1 MPDATELTYAQR
13 YYRQHKETM
22 KRQSTEARRMRR
34 RRLISPARPARPVQL
49 SPRERQVL
57 DLLGQGY
64 QNKEIA
70 GQLNLA
76 VGTVKNTTN
85 RLYAKLQ
92 VRSRV
97 DAVRWA
103 MQQSEAQ

>member
-1 MPDATELTYAQR
+1 MAESTELTYAQR
-13 YYRQHKETM
+13 YYQDHKDTM
-22 KRQSTEARRMRR
+22 KRQSTEARRVRR
-34 RRLISPARPARPVQL
+34 RRLISPARPARPVVL

-57 DLLGQGY
+57 ELIGEGY

-70 GQLNLA
+70 ARLNLA
-76 VGTVKNTTN
+76 LGTIKNTTN
-85 RLYAKLQ
+85 RLYTKLQ

-103 MQQSEAQ
+103 VQESEAR